1 MEWCFLTKDM
11 NKIALFLLLFASA
24 PIFAQRLPDSVLPE
38 HYKLGIAPDFNNDSF
53 SGTETIQVRLMK
65 ATSTIT
71 LNSLELE
78 LEEVTVRAG
87 GKSQTATVKLEPANE
102 VAVLS
107 VPQLLPAGQAEI
119 DIKFSGKLNK
129 QLRGLYLSQANNRKY
144 AVTQFE
150 ATDARRAFPS
160 FDEPAMK
167 ATFDITLVVDKGDTA
182 ISNTKVASD
191 LPGPGP
197 GKHSIKFATTPK

>member
-1 MEWCFLTKDM
+1 MEWCSLIKDM
-11 NKIALFLLLFASA
+11 NKIALFLLLFLLLSSVPA

-78 LEEVTVRAG
+78 LQEVTVRAG

-102 VAVLS
+102 VAGLS
-107 VPQLLPAGQAEI
+107 GTPLLRVGQ
-119 DIKFSGKLNK
+119 
-129 QLRGLYLSQANNRKY
+129 
-144 AVTQFE
+144 
-150 ATDARRAFPS
+150 
-160 FDEPAMK
+160 
-167 ATFDITLVVDKGDTA
+167 
-182 ISNTKVASD
+182 
-191 LPGPGP
+191 PGIG
-197 GKHSIKFATTPK
+197 